1 MTIVI
6 DGYNLL
12 HASGILGR
20 GVGPGGLE
28 RSRAAL
34 LNFLA
39 ESLEPKEIS
48 ATVVVFDARDAP
60 PGLPRTV
67 KHRGLTVRFAE
78 PGGDADT
85 LIEAIIRGDSSPRR
99 LVVVSSD
106 HRLHRAARR
115 RRATPIDS
123 DVWFAQLQVRD
134 GSAGAAL
141 ASQKPAPTP
150 ELTDSW
156 LAEFGHVD
164 VEAIDREVR
173 GRPAA
178 PAADDA
184 SAHGKSPP
192 ADTEHSR
199 AKEAKGKSPR
209 ADLNEQ
215 SLPFPED
222 FGAELEEDI
231 RRDASSDLWD
241 PFPPGYGEDLTDEE
255 LTED

>member
-1 MTIVI
+1 MGILV

-12 HASGILGR
+12 NATGVEGI
-20 GVGPGGLE
+20 GGGTELE
-28 RSRAAL
+28 RARRGLLTAL
-34 LNFLA
+34 AGALS
-39 ESLEPKEIS
+39 EVEVS
-48 ATVVVFDARDAP
+48 ATTVVFDAQGAP
-60 PGLPRTV
+60 PGLPREERFRGITV
-67 KHRGLTVRFAE
+67 LYARGYAE
-78 PGGDADT
+78 ADDLLEE
-85 LIEAIIRGDSSPRR
+85 LIAADHAPRQ
-99 LVVVSSD
+99 LLVVSSD